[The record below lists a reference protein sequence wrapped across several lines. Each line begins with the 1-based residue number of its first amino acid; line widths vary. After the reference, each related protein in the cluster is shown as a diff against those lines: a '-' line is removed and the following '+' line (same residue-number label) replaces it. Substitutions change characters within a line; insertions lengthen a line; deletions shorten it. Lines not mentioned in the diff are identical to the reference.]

1 MPLRV
6 ELNRKVHGAEA
17 KHWIQANA
25 VFKAGRELSGWFF
38 RQPTATHTP
47 LTLPSIDS
55 RRHGTSKLPSPSF
68 IQRLPQELLQEIFH
82 HYIRSYDA
90 PGTSYRRVLEG
101 SYRRIVTQGGARTS
115 PMLLGHV
122 CSSWRTLAFSTPTLW
137 SRLCANRA
145 LLGRRSRS
153 STCPLDLTIN
163 QQLGDEEYDE
173 GTELLLPRQR
183 FAHSSRWRKVELRMF
198 SIDSPSPAPHLDL
211 VDWTVQGCKI
221 LSPTHLL
228 QARSLRSV
236 EFGTGCPAATDF
248 SDIPLGETYPAVTL
262 GCIEVLNS
270 LTIDTLI
277 IPWPPAPAQ
286 SSPAPAPIKPRPYD
300 HSPWTPWSTVRRLV
314 ERSSCPI
321 RSLTYSGAGVD
332 GIESVTQFIPEL
344 KRLRIACAV
353 GPVLIAALTL
363 NQGKGQGVEIFPLL
377 RSLELPK
384 CRAPG
389 DDVEKLVLSR
399 PLLEKFTLHFLREDH
414 SADLRL
420 FERVKPKRPALQ
432 TCVECSV

>member
-1 MPLRV
+1 LLEDVPLF
-6 ELNRKVHGAEA
+6 EF
-17 KHWIQANA
+17 W
-25 VFKAGRELSGWFF
+25 
-38 RQPTATHTP
+38 
-47 LTLPSIDS
+47 
-55 RRHGTSKLPSPSF
+55 
-68 IQRLPQELLQEIFH
+68 
-82 HYIRSYDA
+82 
-90 PGTSYRRVLEG
+90 LE
-101 SYRRIVTQGGARTS
+101 
-115 PMLLGHV
+115 
-122 CSSWRTLAFSTPTLW
+122 
-137 SRLCANRA
+137 
-145 LLGRRSRS
+145 RS

-173 GTELLLPRQR
+173 GTELLLRAA
-183 FAHSSRWRKVELRMF
+183 FAHSSRWRKVELRLHSDMESMF
-198 SIDSPSPAPHLDL
+198 STDSPLQHVSLPILIAAHLDL

-221 LSPTHLL
+221 LSQLISTSS
-228 QARSLRSV
+228 SLRSV
-236 EFGTGCPAATDF
+236 EFGTGCPAATDL
-248 SDIPLGETYPAVTL
+248 SDIPWANLSAVTL
-262 GCIEVLNS
+262 GCIEVTCLLELLPQMTVLNS

-277 IPWPPAPAQ
+277 IPWPPAPVQ
-286 SSPAPAPIKPRPYD
+286 SSPAPTITLPGLQSLSIDRYSD
-300 HSPWTPWSTVRRLV
+300 LSPFFDNLTLPSLSNLTLLTGAGASLEAEWSTVRRLV

-332 GIESVTQFIPEL
+332 GIESVRALVEVTQFLPEL

-363 NQGKGQGVEIFPLL
+363 NQGKASDIFPLL

-432 TCVECSV
+432 TCVEGSV